1 MINLKDVTAL
11 DILPDFLCEDDKIKA
26 TSYAM
31 NQTVEMI
38 LNWIDRTSVYALVD
52 ELPEEIVD
60 LLALEF
66 RAQYYDTAAN
76 VEEKRKKEKNDRK
89 YKEFKR

>member
-52 ELPEEIVD
+52 
-60 LLALEF
+60 
-66 RAQYYDTAAN
+66 
-76 VEEKRKKEKNDRK
+76 
-89 YKEFKR
+89 